1 MSRIIIYFK
10 NFDKVFATFGQ
21 LYYSNLDIIL
31 NYKGIGDFIMEM
43 EVLEKIAVI
52 TDSCADVPQE
62 FAEKYHMFILP
73 MRIVCPDGEYRD
85 GIDIHS
91 EDIYRRQKTET
102 LKSST
107 PSGADVEDTLEEIK
121 RQGYTKAVA
130 ILLAGGISST
140 VNHVRLAAEEQEG
153 LEVEVY
159 DSKEGSIGIGVIA
172 IQAAEY
178 AANGMGF
185 AELKQKIEQMIADT
199 RVFFSIDTLE
209 YLKKGGRIGK
219 VAAFAGA
226 LLDIKPIMS
235 FDAEGEIYAAAKVRT
250 RKAVEKRL
258 LQLVM
263 DCRQEG
269 RPYNLVV
276 ADGGAPEER
285 EELEKKL
292 TELFPDYHALYR
304 AKIGAALSIH
314 LGSGLLGAGIQYLD

>member
-1 MSRIIIYFK
+1 MSSK
-10 NFDKVFATFGQ
+10 
-21 LYYSNLDIIL
+21 
-31 NYKGIGDFIMEM
+31 
-43 EVLEKIAVI
+43 EKIAVI
-52 TDSCADVPQE
+52 TDSCADVPRE
-62 FAEKYHMFILP
+62 LAEKYPIFILP

-85 GIDIHS
+85 GIDICA
-91 EDIYRRQKTET
+91 EDIYMRQKTQV
-102 LKSST
+102 LHSST
-107 PSGADVEDTLEEIK
+107 PSGADVADTLAEIQ
-121 RQGYTKAVA
+121 RRGYTKAIA
-130 ILLAGGISST
+130 ILLAGGLSGT

-153 LEVEVY
+153 LEAVVY
-159 DSKEGSIGIGVIA
+159 DSRQASLGIGA
-172 IQAAEY
+172 IVLQTAEY

-185 AELKQKIEQMIADT
+185 EDLKQRVEQLIDNT
-199 RVFFSIDTLE
+199 KVFFSIDTLE

-219 VAAFAGA
+219 VAAFAGT

-235 FDAEGEIYAAAKVRT
+235 FDEDGEIYAAAKVRT

-258 LQLVM
+258 LQLM
-263 DCRQEG
+263 EDCRKEG
-269 RPYNLVV
+269 RAYNLMV